1 MTIVYTVNINILI
14 ICGHIMSEELYQ
26 LKHYLNAIN
35 YQKDDL
41 MITEDE
47 FWEKKYPAYI
57 VNKVLSAFPD
67 TLLYVNEMNRLHHL
81 DKRLQFQFFLNSI
94 RPKKRFAKWLRSSKI
109 KNLEYVK
116 EYYGYNN
123 EKEKQALDILDDE
136 QIEHIKRIINRGGKH
151 GRVGV
156 DSRPNARGNAK

>member
-1 MTIVYTVNINILI
+1 MLNQKLYMKESGEVENI
-14 ICGHIMSEELYQ
+14 MYELKDYM
-26 LKHYLNAIN
+26 NAIN
-35 YQKDDL
+35 HKKEDL
-41 MITEDE
+41 MAGEDE

-57 VNKVLSAFPD
+57 VNKALSAFPD
-67 TLLYVNEMNRLHHL
+67 CILYVNEMNRMHYL

-94 RPKKRFAKWLRSSKI
+94 RPKKRFSKWLRSSKI

-123 EKEKQALDILDDE
+123 EKARQALDILDDE
-136 QIEHIKRIINRGGKH
+136 QIEHIKRIIDRGGKH

-156 DSRPNARGNAK
+156 DSRLNARGDVK

>member
-1 MTIVYTVNINILI
+1 MD
-14 ICGHIMSEELYQ
+14 IMYELKDYM
-26 LKHYLNAIN
+26 NAIN
-35 YQKDDL
+35 HEKEDL
-41 MITEDE
+41 MADEDV

-57 VNKVLSAFPD
+57 VNKALSAFPD

-94 RPKKRFAKWLRSSKI
+94 RPKIRSSKI

-123 EKEKQALDILDDE
+123 EKARQALDILDDE
-136 QIEHIKRIINRGGKH
+136 KIEHIKRIIDRGGKH

-156 DSRPNARGNAK
+156 DSRLNARGDVK

>member
-1 MTIVYTVNINILI
+1 MY
-14 ICGHIMSEELYQ
+14 EL
-26 LKHYLNAIN
+26 KDYLNAIN
-35 YQKDDL
+35 HQKIDL
-41 MITEDE
+41 MDSEDE

-67 TLLYVNEMNRLHHL
+67 TLLYVNELNRLHHL

-123 EKEKQALDILDDE
+123 EKARQALDILDDE
-136 QIEHIKRIINRGGKH
+136 QIEYIKRIINRGGKH

-156 DSRPNARGNAK
+156 DSRPDARGKAKRE

>member
-1 MTIVYTVNINILI
+1 MLTQKLYMKQSGERGKL
-14 ICGHIMSEELYQ
+14 MYELKDYM
-26 LKHYLNAIN
+26 NAIN
-35 YQKDDL
+35 YKKEDL
-41 MITEDE
+41 MAGEDE
-47 FWEKKYPAYI
+47 FWEKKYPSYI

-67 TLLYVNEMNRLHHL
+67 CVLYVNEMNRLHHL

-94 RPKKRFAKWLRSSKI
+94 RPKKRFAKWMRSSKI

-116 EYYGYNN
+116 EYYGYSN
-123 EKEKQALDILDDE
+123 EKAKQALDILDDE

-156 DSRPNARGNAK
+156 DS

>member
-1 MTIVYTVNINILI
+1 MLHQKLHLKRCGCRENI
-14 ICGHIMSEELYQ
+14 MYEL
-26 LKHYLNAIN
+26 KDYLNAIN
-35 YQKDDL
+35 HQKIDL
-41 MITEDE
+41 IDSEDE

-123 EKEKQALDILDDE
+123 EKARQALDILDDE

-156 DSRPNARGNAK
+156 DSRPDARGKAKRE